1 MDIASTLNPD
11 QTMECRSKISPN
23 LFYTYL
29 QLCAVFG
36 NGVAASLWT
45 FTSSSFEAW
54 RRIILKKCRANLNDP
69 VRLKKHE
76 VISKAYNRRNQITQ
90 GCYSPSFQSMHG
102 DPVDM
107 NLTSATSQD
116 LSSTWAAALPY
127 FLSRRGAV
135 TKHNNGNHYLQDFP
149 IHNNNNNSSI
159 SDISQQRFSLD
170 SFASHR
176 RSFDSQFSFEQEMA
190 AIVRHQRRK
199 TKKERE
205 RLIRSQNRFALSL
218 RCGSDTSSQSLASA
232 ALKNCINTNQ
242 PVTKSTSTGDL
253 HQQLPNS
260 LPFPAR
266 DVPSSFNFN
275 HPINCPLLTPT
286 LPIFPKKKQPKS
298 LSTAHPFTHG
308 MSQQSDTLINPLEE
322 KRRPDS
328 RAVVSPPNGGV
339 NGGSVGVGGSNGV
352 SKTSNSSKAC
362 DNNLNTNYNYS
373 CLYSSQQASLF
384 SHPMNQFFNPNLLV
398 TNGSANS
405 SYVNYFGFSRTPL
418 PNLNSTSVY
427 NPFYNYNS
435 YFPFSNGVCQNLD
448 QLQNLLRE
456 REACLPLITGVD
468 SSSEVGELLPI
479 QISDSE
485 GFTDSGMAVRSTS
498 LDNLKSTQQM
508 VDEHIQK
515 VEAEAEEAATKEKI

>member
-1 MDIASTLNPD
+1 MDVASTLDPD

-36 NGVAASLWT
+36 NGIAASLWT

-54 RRIILKKCRANLNDP
+54 RRIILKKCRANLHDP

-170 SFASHR
+170 SFASHQ

-218 RCGSDTSSQSLASA
+218 RRGSDTSSHSLASA
-232 ALKNCINTNQ
+232 ALKNCITTNE

-253 HQQLPNS
+253 HTQLSN
-260 LPFPAR
+260 PFTFASR
-266 DVPSSFNFN
+266 DFSSFLNFN
-275 HPINCPLLTPT
+275 YPMNCPVITSAFPV
-286 LPIFPKKKQPKS
+286 FPKKKPAKL
-298 LSTAHPFTHG
+298 LSAAHPFTHG
-308 MSQQSDTLINPLEE
+308 MSQQSDALINPLEE

-328 RAVVSPPNGGV
+328 RAVIFSQK
-339 NGGSVGVGGSNGV
+339 SDE
-352 SKTSNSSKAC
+352 SKTSTSKVC
-362 DNNLNTNYNYS
+362 DNNLSQNYGYS
-373 CLYSSQQASLF
+373 CQYSSQQSSLLLN
-384 SHPMNQFFNPNLLV
+384 PMSQFFNPNFLV
-398 TNGSANS
+398 TNGSPNS
-405 SYVNYFGFSRTPL
+405 SYVNYFGFSETPL
-418 PNLNSTSVY
+418 PNPNSIY

-435 YFPFSNGVCQNLD
+435 YFPFSNGGCQNLEE
-448 QLQNLLRE
+448 LQNLIRE

-468 SSSEVGELLPI
+468 SSSEVGDLLPI

-485 GFTDSGMAVRSTS
+485 GFTDGGIGIRSPS
-498 LDNLKSTQQM
+498 FDNLKSTQQM

-515 VEAEAEEAATKEKI
+515 IEAEAEAEKAVSKEQK